1 MTGQVRALEGV
12 RVGCVRYLNSVPL
25 MDGLTGVE
33 LEHPAV
39 LADRLHAGEL
49 DVALVP
55 VFELFSGM
63 VSGVAYRFVDGYGV
77 GCDGAVYSVFLAHRG
92 PLSAVRRVRLDPASR
107 SSVNLLKVLARM
119 GRWGWG
125 YVSDSGEA
133 EQEGDAR
140 LLIGNQAIQFRLGVG
155 EQEGWRISDLG
166 EWWKRE
172 TGLPFVYAVWGIRPG
187 VREAGRI
194 AGVLREVAS
203 RGVSRLP
210 ELAREYGGEFG
221 EDVARRYLTSFI
233 RFQCDAAAKAG
244 MRRYAEELAGAGLL
258 AAAPGDFEWV

>member
-1 MTGQVRALEGV
+1 
-12 RVGCVRYLNSVPL
+12 VRYLNSVPL
-25 MDGLTGVE
+25 IDGLAGVS

-55 VFELFSGM
+55 VFELLSGM
-63 VSGVAYRFVDGYGV
+63 VNGVDYRFVDGYGV
-77 GCDGAVYSVFLAHRG
+77 GCDGEVYSVFMAYRG
-92 PLSAVRRVRLDPASR
+92 SLEGVRRVRLDPASR

-119 GRWGWG
+119 GGWKWE
-125 YVSDSGEA
+125 YVADLGDGER
-133 EQEGDAR
+133 EGDAR
-140 LLIGNQAIQFRLGVG
+140 LLIGNQAIEFRLGAG
-155 EQEGWRISDLG
+155 ERDGWEIADLG

-187 VREAGRI
+187 VRDAERI
-194 AGVLREVAS
+194 ADVLREVATG
-203 RGVSRLP
+203 GVSRLP

-233 RFQCDAAAKAG
+233 RFRCDAAAKAG
-244 MRRYAEELAGAGLL
+244 MRRYAEELAQAGLL
-258 AAAPGDFEWV
+258 AGVPGKFEWV

>member
-1 MTGQVRALEGV
+1 MGRDRVLEGV

-25 MDGLTGVE
+25 IDGLAGVE

-55 VFELFSGM
+55 VFELFLGM
-63 VSGVAYRFVDGYGV
+63 VRGVDYRFVDGFGV
-77 GCDGAVYSVFLAHRG
+77 GCDGAVYSVFMAHRG
-92 PLSAVRRVRLDPASR
+92 PLSGVRRVRLDPASR

-119 GRWGWG
+119 GRFEWE
-125 YVSDSGEA
+125 YVVDSGEV
-133 EQEGDAR
+133 EREGDAR
-140 LLIGNQAIQFRLGVG
+140 LLIGNQAIEFRLGAG
-155 EQEGWRISDLG
+155 EREGWEIADLG

-187 VREAGRI
+187 VPHAGRI
-194 AGVLREVAS
+194 AEVLREVAEG
-203 RGVSRLP
+203 GVSRLP

-233 RFQCDAAAKAG
+233 RFRCDVAAKAG

-258 AAAPGDFEWV
+258 GAVPGEFEWV